1 MTEEDLIRA
10 LASRYFWP
18 GADYDDVVQE
28 ARYALERA
36 RASYDPA
43 RGSWLSFAWVRV
55 RGHLIEQVRRET
67 QRRPQFAELTE
78 HHAAAG
84 DVVDLVAA
92 RETLRRVVETPLSD
106 MERCA
111 LGRAVRG
118 ESCSEPK
125 WMDNALWRARRKV
138 ACAA

>member
-1 MTEEDLIRA
+1 MTEERLIRIA
-10 LASRYFWP
+10 
-18 GADYDDVVQE
+18 QE

-36 RASYDPA
+36 RSAYDPE

-55 RGHLIEQVRRET
+55 KGHLIEQVRRET
-67 QRRPQFAELTE
+67 QRRPQFAYLSEQ
-78 HHAAAG
+78 HPSSA

-92 RETLRRVVETPLSD
+92 REELRRVVETPLTD

-118 ESCSEPK
+118 EPCSEPK

-138 ACAA
+138 AA